1 MKNFIKVLLLAVV
14 FAAASNAVCAASRV
28 SQSETVEFPNVGK
41 VVIQAREAV
50 GAFPRIV
57 FTIKGSKAPLL
68 THVMSDK
75 DGLLKPTPD
84 SSPETGPFLRFRVL
98 HPEGFK
104 GPIVLAI
111 AVCPGGSDHGFWAT
125 VIGEV
130 GGKLKVLL
138 PQPVFT
144 HIQGGIYIGNLNK
157 KLGDGLAVWSFVW
170 NDGAHY
176 DDHPYEVKL
185 YALQNGQLVFKQKYI
200 SKRKY
205 QGNGAEALKEI
216 GIEAHDL
223 RAEMPKMKEYIE
235 Q

>member
-1 MKNFIKVLLLAVV
+1 MKNFVKMLLFSAI
-14 FAAASNAVCAASRV
+14 FAAASNAVCAASRI
-28 SQSETVEFPNVGK
+28 SQTETVAFPQVGK

-57 FTIKGSKAPLL
+57 FTAKDSKAALL
-68 THVMSDK
+68 NYVISDK
-75 DGLLKPTPD
+75 GGLLKPTPD
-84 SSPETGPFLRFRVL
+84 SSPDTGPFLRFRVL

-104 GPIVLAI
+104 SPVILAI

-130 GGKLKVLL
+130 GGKLKVML
-138 PQPVFT
+138 PQPVFAN
-144 HIQGGIYIGNLNK
+144 IQGGFYIGKLNK
-157 KLGDGLAVWSFVW
+157 KLGYGLAVWTFVW

-176 DDHPYEVKL
+176 DDHPYETRL
-185 YALQNGQLVFKQKYI
+185 YTLQNEQLVFKEKVV